1 MKKFI
6 LSLILAA
13 TAFLTGRGETIVAL
27 TAGGTTSGNNLLMFD
42 SATPGS
48 PFAKIGVTGL
58 TAGETLVACDYRP
71 ATGGLYALSDAGQ
84 LYVIEAATGSATA
97 VGARNMIPAGATQFG
112 FDFNPT
118 VDRIRITSNNDGN
131 YRMNPDNGTVIIDNV
146 LTYAAGDPNAGAN
159 PNVVG
164 SAYTNSFAG
173 ALVTVLYDIDSNT
186 DALLIQN
193 PPNNGTLNTVGPLGV
208 NTSDVVG
215 FDISSATGVFYAS
228 LTVANSRNLYTIN
241 QLTGAATLV
250 GTIGGTLGA
259 ETVVDIAVP
268 TRTRMLNI
276 STRGRVSPGDDAL
289 IGGFI
294 TRGGAS
300 TTVLIRGIGPS
311 LANAGVAGA
320 LADPVLTIYDRN
332 GIAIA
337 SNDDWQTSPQAGQI
351 AATGLAPQNPLEAA
365 VYGSV
370 TPGSYTA
377 VVSSKGS
384 ATGIALVEIY
394 NLSN

>member
-1 MKKFI
+1 
-6 LSLILAA
+6 
-13 TAFLTGRGETIVAL
+13 
-27 TAGGTTSGNNLLMFD
+27 
-42 SATPGS
+42 
-48 PFAKIGVTGL
+48 
-58 TAGETLVACDYRP
+58 
-71 ATGGLYALSDAGQ
+71 
-84 LYVIEAATGSATA
+84 
-97 VGARNMIPAGATQFG
+97 
-112 FDFNPT
+112 

>member
-6 LSLILAA
+6 LSLIVAA
-13 TAFLTGRGETIVAL
+13 TAALTGHAETIVAL
-27 TAGGTTSGNNLLMFD
+27 TSGNKLLMFD

-48 PFAKIGVTGL
+48 PFATINITGVA
-58 TAGETLVACDYRP
+58 AGEALVACDYRP
-71 ATGGLYALSDAGQ
+71 ATGGLYALGNAGQ

-97 VGARNMIPAGATQFG
+97 VGSPNMIPAGATRFG

-118 VDRIRITSNNDGN
+118 VDRIRITSNGDGN
-131 YRMNPDNGTVIIDNV
+131 YRMNPDTGAVTIDPT
-146 LTYAAGDPNAGAN
+146 LSYAAGDTHAGAN

-164 SAYTNSFAG
+164 SAYSNNFAG
-173 ALVTVLYDIDSNT
+173 ALVTVLYDIDSDLDILT
-186 DALLIQN
+186 IQN

-208 NTSDVVG
+208 DASENAG
-215 FDISSATGVFYAS
+215 FDISAATGVAYAT
-228 LTVANSRNLYTIN
+228 LTPGTTTGLYTIN
-241 QLTGAATLV
+241 LLSGAATFA
-250 GTIGGTLGA
+250 GTIASGSD
-259 ETVVDIAVP
+259 TVVGIAVP

-377 VVSSKGS
+377 VVSSKGG